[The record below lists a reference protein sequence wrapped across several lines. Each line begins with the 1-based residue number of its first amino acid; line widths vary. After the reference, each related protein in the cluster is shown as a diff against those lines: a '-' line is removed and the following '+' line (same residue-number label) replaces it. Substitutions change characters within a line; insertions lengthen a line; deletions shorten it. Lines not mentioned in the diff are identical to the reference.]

1 MRYILLFLLGC
12 TSGCMATGMINFYHT
27 EMINVYNMIKSDDVA
42 WGMTSQYTEFMFDP
56 HRPTAQNCFDD
67 HNMEYMQELSE
78 KQDDYLNYLRDV
90 NNTQFICT
98 RNLNI
103 VKFKEMEK
111 FKYRV
116 VPELGLVWGYK
127 KHVRCGGADLS
138 NFVLRCIALEY
149 IKV

>member
-12 TSGCMATGMINFYHT
+12 TSGCMAFTENT
-27 EMINVYNMIKSDDVA
+27 EMINVYNMIKSDEVA
-42 WGMTSQYTEFMFDP
+42 WKLTSQYTEFMFDP
-56 HRPTAQNCFDD
+56 YRPTAQNCFDD
-67 HNMEYMQELSE
+67 HNMEYMEKLSE